1 MEVKEMTTEYFKKT
15 GNFILTYVL
24 IQLFSMLLL
33 SLLDLLLRTNLSG
46 YHILVTAVIFAIY
59 FLSCKGTSLLKQKIN
74 ASIFAVFIAV
84 PVLSLIVSI
93 LVSKAFGIEA
103 GGIVAFF
110 LTYFNFFM
118 NLLFIGLLITE
129 IKGVSKLIAG
139 TITIVFAALF
149 ATAAG
154 INGLQTYA
162 RYFGDS
168 YFLIMYLYI
177 GLKLKMHDNPRTLM
191 N

>member
-1 MEVKEMTTEYFKKT
+1 M
-15 GNFILTYVL
+15 
-24 IQLFSMLLL
+24 
-33 SLLDLLLRTNLSG
+33 
-46 YHILVTAVIFAIY
+46 LVTAVIFAVY
-59 FLSCKGTSLLKQKIN
+59 FLSYKGKSLLKQKIN

-93 LVSKAFGIEA
+93 LISKAFGVEA
-103 GGIVAFF
+103 GGIVALF

-118 NLLFIGLLITE
+118 NLLFVGLLITK
-129 IKGVSKLIAG
+129 IKGVSKFIAG

-162 RYFGDS
+162 RYFANS

-177 GLKLKMHDNPRTLM
+177 GLRLKMSDNPRMLM